1 MNRYREAYAT
11 RSGVTYAFLPCVMST
26 SGRIHGEFLRFL
38 YILAHRRTKR
48 WFERLGYEP
57 SDEAFKFRRGQYFWH
72 TRAAIGHATALAVA
86 RRTRVAEHTLRRNG
100 ARLTPPDDLYGSGG
114 YLNSSSLLARLS
126 ALVSRSHR
134 ISDSRFSQRG
144 FKIKPTVNQSWPPLH
159 GLCLC
164 FS

>member
-1 MNRYREAYAT
+1 
-11 RSGVTYAFLPCVMST
+11 MST

-86 RRTRVAEHTLRRNG
+86 RRTRVAEHTLRRNRAG
-100 ARLTPPDDLYGSGG
+100 LPPPDDL
-114 YLNSSSLLARLS
+114 
-126 ALVSRSHR
+126 
-134 ISDSRFSQRG
+134 
-144 FKIKPTVNQSWPPLH
+144 LH
-159 GLCLC
+159 PYTAPVAI
-164 FS
+164 